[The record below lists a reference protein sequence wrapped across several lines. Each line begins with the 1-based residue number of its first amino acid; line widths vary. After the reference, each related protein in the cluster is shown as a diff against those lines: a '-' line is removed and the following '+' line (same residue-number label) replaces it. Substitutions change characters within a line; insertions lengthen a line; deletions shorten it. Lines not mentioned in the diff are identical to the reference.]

1 MASSVSTGGDSILT
15 ISIVIVN
22 WNTRD
27 LLRACLRSLPWGS
40 PALHLQTIV
49 VDNGSNDDSA
59 AMVETEFPQVRLVRN
74 ADNVGF
80 VRANNQGLAA
90 ATGHLLFMLNSD
102 TEVREGAIERLA
114 AVVGRD
120 PHIGAVGP
128 RLHNSDGTTQVSTG
142 PFPQALFRFLPSR
155 FEQAYER
162 RVQSQVQSSPDHLAN
177 VDWLAGAALLFR
189 REVYERVGG
198 LDERYYMWYDDLDW
212 AQKLRRAGYR
222 SVYVGDA
229 VIVHHGRQS
238 GARLENR
245 RLAEQLFDSEYTYLR
260 LHHGRLTVCLVF
272 ALRLVKALVRRC
284 LPLGQPAR
292 QEAAWRLAYHRS
304 HFRRFCVERLP

>member
-1 MASSVSTGGDSILT
+1 
-15 ISIVIVN
+15 
-22 WNTRD
+22 
-27 LLRACLRSLPWGS
+27 
-40 PALHLQTIV
+40 
-49 VDNGSNDDSA
+49 
-59 AMVETEFPQVRLVRN
+59 
-74 ADNVGF
+74 
-80 VRANNQGLAA
+80 
-90 ATGHLLFMLNSD
+90 
-102 TEVREGAIERLA
+102 GAIERLV
-114 AVVGRD
+114 AVAGRD
-120 PHIGAVGP
+120 PSLGAVGP
-128 RLHNSDGTTQVSTG
+128 RLLNSDGTPQVSTG

-162 RVQSQVQSSPDHLAN
+162 RVQDQVQASPDQLAD

-189 REVYERVGG
+189 REVYQRVGG

-238 GARLENR
+238 GGRLENR

-272 ALRLVKALVRRC
+272 ALRLVKALLRRC

-292 QEAAWRLAYHRS
+292 EEAAWRLAYHRS
-304 HFRRFCVERLP
+304 HFRRFCLGRLP